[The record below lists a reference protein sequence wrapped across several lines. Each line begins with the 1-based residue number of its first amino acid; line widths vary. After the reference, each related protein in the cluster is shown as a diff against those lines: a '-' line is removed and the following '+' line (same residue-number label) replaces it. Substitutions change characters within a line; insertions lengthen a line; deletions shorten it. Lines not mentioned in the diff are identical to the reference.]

1 MKKIIVMFIMLVLL
15 VGCKKDEFSSFKDD
29 YIREQGITDIVD
41 ITSYGDKPYIEGV
54 IFKGTIDGNEE
65 NLYFCEG
72 LPSKGDGILSNGEY
86 TASLL
91 SIEEGMTY
99 NIYNCY
105 KITFVISKIFSIIY
119 RKMSDVYYKGESI
132 DFKTVDVQLNG
143 EDITLTIWLM
153 PFSNGD
159 EISISDF
166 KYQE

>member
-1 MKKIIVMFIMLVLL
+1 MKELSSKELLMVTKKIFI
-15 VGCKKDEFSSFKDD
+15 F
-29 YIREQGITDIVD
+29 Y
-41 ITSYGDKPYIEGV
+41 
-54 IFKGTIDGNEE
+54 
-65 NLYFCEG
+65 EG

-99 NIYNCY
+99 NIYDGEDFGY
-105 KITFVISKIFSIIY
+105 DKSYFVAIIY

-166 KYQE
+166 KYQK